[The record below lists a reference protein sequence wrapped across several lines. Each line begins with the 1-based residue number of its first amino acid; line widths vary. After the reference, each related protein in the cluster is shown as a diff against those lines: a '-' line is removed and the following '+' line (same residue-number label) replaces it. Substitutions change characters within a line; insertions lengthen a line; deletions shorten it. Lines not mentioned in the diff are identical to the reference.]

1 MKDRI
6 LEKLKRARICVE
18 KVQENAPKTLEE
30 FEKLGIVKDGIYKNL
45 EDAIQN
51 ILDACAL
58 IVKNKNLG
66 IPSDE
71 ESFSDLLYR
80 NKLIDRKTKE
90 LIDSFRGLR
99 NIMIH
104 RYETVDDEIVF
115 DNISQNLEDF
125 YRVIEKLKKISD

>member
-1 MKDRI
+1 MKRRI
-6 LEKLKRARICVE
+6 LEKLKRAKIAVENVE
-18 KVQENAPKTLEE
+18 KNTPKTLEE

-51 ILDACAL
+51 ILDVCAL
-58 IVKNKNLG
+58 IVRNKDLG

-71 ESFSDLLYR
+71 ESFSDLLYK

-99 NIMIH
+99 NVMVH

-125 YRVIEKLKKISD
+125 YRVMEKLKRISD